1 MLFLFLSSTSNSSK
15 QKNSQVRP
23 FVGAKKILLAVG
35 FTPDEKDK
43 THLVLK
49 EDADIELLLSTKVK
63 LEQAMAKF

>member
-1 MLFLFLSSTSNSSK
+1 M
-15 QKNSQVRP
+15 
-23 FVGAKKILLAVG
+23 GAKKILLAVG